1 MEENKIKP
9 SQNKRIGDLVVGTL
23 FLLINLKLK
32 IIVIIDII
40 WKIKLIYWLNEELY
54 LSIVIMIVLKTF
66 FLVKVFMATIST
78 FWGTYISMKNKFIKK
93 VINIFIIIYASNVY

>member
-40 WKIKLIYWLNEELY
+40 
-54 LSIVIMIVLKTF
+54 
-66 FLVKVFMATIST
+66 
-78 FWGTYISMKNKFIKK
+78 
-93 VINIFIIIYASNVY
+93 